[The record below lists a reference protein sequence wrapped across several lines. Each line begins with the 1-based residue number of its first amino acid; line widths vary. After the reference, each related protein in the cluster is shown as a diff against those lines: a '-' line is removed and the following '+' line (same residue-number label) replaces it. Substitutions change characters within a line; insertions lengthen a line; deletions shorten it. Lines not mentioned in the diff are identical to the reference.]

1 MAIVTLAD
9 NASSPADLCVV
20 GGGGH
25 VGLPLALVFASKGRQ
40 VIIHDLATETLDE
53 IRQGRVPFEERGAE
67 ELLRDAL
74 AAGRLTL
81 TSDPACLS
89 DAPAIVVTIG
99 TPVDEHLSPDLMVMS
114 RWLDSALPRL
124 HDGQLLVLRSTV
136 YPGTTAW
143 LAKQL
148 TLAGKQID
156 VAYCPERVV
165 QGRAVEE
172 VQSLPQLV
180 SGATPQA
187 RQRAAALFEQIAP
200 EVVPLEP
207 LEAEFAKLFT
217 NAYRYIQF
225 AAANQFFMIA
235 NTAGVDYANILR
247 ALKQNYSRARDIPG
261 AGLTA
266 GPCLLKDT
274 MQLAA
279 YSENQFSLGSA
290 AMMVNEGLALYIAAE
305 IKRKHPLAEMTVG
318 LLGMAFKADNDDIR
332 SSLSYKLRKA
342 LSLHAGEVLGTD
354 PLVRVDP
361 TLRPLEEVLERS
373 DLLVLCVPHTAY
385 RALDTRGK
393 PVVDIWNF
401 FGNGST
407 I

>member
-1 MAIVTLAD
+1 MTPPD
-9 NASSPADLCVV
+9 GASAEGDLCVV

-40 VIIHDLATETLDE
+40 VIVHDLAEDTLDE
-53 IRQGRVPFEERGAE
+53 IRRGRVPFEERGAE
-67 ELLRDAL
+67 ELLREAL

-81 TSDPACLS
+81 TSDVACLGRAS
-89 DAPAIVVTIG
+89 VVVVTIG
-99 TPVDEHLSPDLMVMS
+99 TPVDEHLSPDLMVMR

-124 HDGQLLVLRSTV
+124 FDGQLLVLRSTV
-136 YPGTTAW
+136 YPGTTEW
-143 LAKQL
+143 LAQQL
-148 TLAGKQID
+148 KLAGKRID

-165 QGRAVEE
+165 QGLAVEE
-172 VQSLPQLV
+172 LQSLPQLV
-180 SGATPQA
+180 SGTTPRA

-225 AAANQFFMIA
+225 AAANQFYMIA
-235 NTAGVDYANILR
+235 NTAGVDYAKILR

-261 AGLTA
+261 SGLAA

-279 YSENQFSLGSA
+279 YSENQFSLGAA
-290 AMMVNEGLALYIAAE
+290 AMMVNEGLALYIASE
-305 IKRKHPLAEMTVG
+305 MGKKYPLGEMTVG

-332 SSLSYKLRKA
+332 SSLSYKLRKS
-342 LSLHAGEVLGTD
+342 LSLKAREVLSTD
-354 PLVRVDP
+354 PLVRRDP
-361 TLRPLEEVLERS
+361 TLQPLEEVIERS
-373 DLLVLCVPHTAY
+373 DVLVLCVPHSAY
-385 RALDTRGK
+385 QGLDLRGK
-393 PVVDIWNF
+393 PVIDVWDF
-401 FGNGST
+401 FGSGST